1 MAIITALLE
10 RSLQNCSLYSNIA
23 DDTDAGGGVGFS
35 SSSSSSD
42 SPENHLSKSHDA
54 ILDLN
59 SHLSLPYYWEQC
71 LDLKVHFSRIYIHIN
86 TYICIYAVLLFFS
99 FH

>member
-1 MAIITALLE
+1 MTAPNMTMITASLE
-10 RSLQNCSLYSNIA
+10 RSLQNCFLYENSKIA

-35 SSSSSSD
+35 SSSSSSSD
-42 SPENHLSKSHDA
+42 SSENHFSNSHDA

-59 SHLSLPYYWEQC
+59 SHLSLPYHWEQC
-71 LDLKVHFSRIYIHIN
+71 LDLKIYI
-86 TYICIYAVLLFFS
+86 YMYVVLLFFS